1 MLKIKLNKRNFLL
14 LLFFLIAMMPAS
26 VLAAEMGTA
35 DNHQTALAQ
44 GSQIAVILPLSG
56 PFTEYGETLKRGYEL
71 EFTKLQTNGTI
82 SAAKYRVE
90 YLDSEGDP
98 EVAKTLINLIASEGD
113 VVIAS
118 GTPLNAT
125 AWTASRACEENGLPY
140 LIVGADQ
147 DNLINSESFF
157 SFRLTQKGSSLK
169 NMLTAFIKAQKP
181 EIKTMGIIYG
191 NSPCAINQARQLQK
205 LCIAK
210 GIDLAIWEEWKEFS
224 RSRDNFYDLL
234 NIIKERRPQVL
245 FLATNQKIA
254 NRLWLQGR
262 RLNIIPAATISIPIN
277 CITTLPEPDRN
288 LIPADQLPYA
298 TPWATPWRTLSD
310 DENNSPRLSYLT
322 AQGAAAARVIVNC
335 LQKSL
340 NLSAGA
346 IVKSMESTLIDTVY
360 GQVKFTQGPSG
371 HQNQLPWYLSSND
384 GENEGKV
391 IFPVNR

>member
-1 MLKIKLNKRNFLL
+1 MLKIKLDKRNFLL
-14 LLFFLIAMMPAS
+14 LLFFLSTMIPAS
-26 VLAAEMGTA
+26 VMAAEISAANNHRTA
-35 DNHQTALAQ
+35 RAQ

-56 PFTEYGETLKRGYEL
+56 PFTDYGEALKRGYEL
-71 EFTKLQTNGTI
+71 GFAKFQTYGTV

-125 AWTASRACEENGLPY
+125 AWTASRACEENSLPY

-147 DNLINSESFF
+147 DNLINNESFF
-157 SFRLTQKGSSLK
+157 SFRLTQKSSGLK
-169 NMLTAFIKAQKP
+169 NMLATFIKAQEP

-210 GIDLAIWEEWKEFS
+210 GIDLAIWEKWKEFS
-224 RSRDNFYDLL
+224 HNRDNFYDLL

-245 FLATNQKIA
+245 FLATDQKIA

-262 RLNIIPAATISIPIN
+262 RLNIMPAATISIPTN
-277 CITTLPEPDRN
+277 CITALPEPDRN
-288 LIPADQLPYA
+288 LTPADQLPYA
-298 TPWATPWRTLSD
+298 TPWITPERTLSG
-310 DENNSPRLSYLT
+310 DETISPRLDYIT
-322 AQGAAAARVIVNC
+322 AQGAAAAKVIVNC

-340 NLSAGA
+340 SLSTEA

-384 GENEGKV
+384 GKNQGKV
-391 IFPVNR
+391 IFPATR

>member
-1 MLKIKLNKRNFLL
+1 M
-14 LLFFLIAMMPAS
+14 LLFFLTAIIPAS
-26 VLAAEMGTA
+26 ALAAEMAVA
-35 DNHQTALAQ
+35 DNHRAALAQ

-56 PFTEYGETLKRGYEL
+56 PFTDYGEALKRGYEL
-71 EFTKLQTNGTI
+71 GFAKLQTNGTV

-140 LIVGADQ
+140 LIVGASQ
-147 DNLINSESFF
+147 DNLINNESFF
-157 SFRLTQKGSSLK
+157 SFRLTQKGSGLE
-169 NMLTAFIKAQKP
+169 NMLTAFIKVQEP

-210 GIDLAIWEEWKEFS
+210 GIDLAIWEKWKEFNHN
-224 RSRDNFYDLL
+224 RNNFYDLL
-234 NIIKERRPQVL
+234 NIIKERQPQVL

-262 RLNIIPAATISIPIN
+262 RLNIMPAATISIPIN
-277 CITTLPEPDRN
+277 CITALPEPNRS

-298 TPWATPWRTLSD
+298 TPWINPERTLSD
-310 DENNSPRLSYLT
+310 DETISPRLDYIT

-346 IVKSMESTLIDTVY
+346 IVKSMESTMIDTVY

-384 GENEGKV
+384 GENGGKV
-391 IFPVNR
+391 IFPVNK